1 MIPIRD
7 EQSKSWLFIA
17 VFTIILFISSVSAEI
32 TYRNTGYGL
41 GVPVYG
47 TYIFCNDGRTFSTGY
62 RSGNYW
68 NLDSYLFSVQSAN
81 LTVNTLFD
89 SPNMVH
95 VTVHGTAG
103 TESEV
108 YIDASAYGYTHQ
120 PSNIGYTGDV
130 SNIYYK
136 MTNTELQLYATHNV
150 DGDLAYEITWTGAS
164 DYGGGV
170 TTPVADLPQ
179 ENVTLIEDP
188 TILDLPD
195 TSKMDVQLLFIT
207 IVLGL
212 LVFIALV
219 VAFTNKKG

>member
-1 MIPIRD
+1 MNP
-7 EQSKSWLFIA
+7 KLFA
-17 VFTIILFISSVSAEI
+17 LFLFFLFVGSVSAEI
-32 TYRNTGYGL
+32 TYQNVGYGL
-41 GVPVYG
+41 GLPVYG
-47 TYIFCNDGRTFSTGY
+47 TYIYCNDGRTFESGY

-89 SPNMVH
+89 SPNMVL

-130 SNIYYK
+130 TNIYYK
-136 MTNTELQLYATHNV
+136 MTYTELQLYATHTTT
-150 DGDLAYEITWTGAS
+150 GDLVYEITWTGAS
-164 DYGGGV
+164 TTEGGV
-170 TTPVADLPQ
+170 STPTTEQPTD
-179 ENVTLIEDP
+179 NTTITEDP
-188 TILDLPD
+188 TILIIPKPA
-195 TSKMDVQLLFIT
+195 TQDVQLLLIT
-207 IVLGL
+207 IALAL
-212 LVFIALV
+212 LIFVALI